1 MVGMRCPAAYYGPTM
16 ARMKELTAPLFP
28 HELPVPAP
36 VRLQLTVEIAQAM
49 ARLVLQVDEVA
60 NVEQEGEYER

>member
-1 MVGMRCPAAYYGPTM
+1 M

-28 HELPVPAP
+28 HELPAPEP
-36 VRLQLTVEIAQAM
+36 VRLQLTEEIAQAM

-60 NVEQEGEYER
+60 NVEQEGEHER

>member
-1 MVGMRCPAAYYGPTM
+1 MRCPAAYYGPTM

-28 HELPVPAP
+28 HELPAPEP
-36 VRLQLTVEIAQAM
+36 VRLQLTEEIAQAM

-60 NVEQEGEYER
+60 DVEQEGDHER